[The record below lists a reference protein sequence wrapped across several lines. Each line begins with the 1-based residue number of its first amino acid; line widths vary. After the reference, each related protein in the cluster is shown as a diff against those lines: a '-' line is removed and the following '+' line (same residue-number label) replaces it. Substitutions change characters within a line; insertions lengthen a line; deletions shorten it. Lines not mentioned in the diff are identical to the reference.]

1 MRDIPLI
8 FLQNTPPDDDFLSAH
23 GNDGITV
30 KARAQMMAAVACSQ
44 VHHIDMSSIDAE
56 EVGHTLSTA
65 NPDLHVLV
73 WQKPVRQSLY

>member
-8 FLQNTPPDDDFLSAH
+8 FLQNTPPDDEFLSAH

-44 VHHIDMSSIDAE
+44 VQHISSLLFVVSVFLTSIKHIKIQTSME
-56 EVGHTLSTA
+56 FIT
-65 NPDLHVLV
+65 
-73 WQKPVRQSLY
+73 

>member
-8 FLQNTPPDDDFLSAH
+8 FLQNTLPDDEYLSAH

-44 VHHIDMSSIDAE
+44 VQYISSI
-56 EVGHTLSTA
+56 LFS
-65 NPDLHVLV
+65 
-73 WQKPVRQSLY
+73 